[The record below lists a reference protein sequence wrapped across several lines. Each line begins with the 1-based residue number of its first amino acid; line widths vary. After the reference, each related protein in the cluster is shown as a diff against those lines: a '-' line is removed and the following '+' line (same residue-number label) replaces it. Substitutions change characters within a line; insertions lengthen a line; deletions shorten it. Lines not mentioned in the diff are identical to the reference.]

1 MFVQLEVSL
10 PTRQGRRDILEI
22 HMRTMTERGH
32 VARDVNIDQLAEMAE
47 GFTGAEMEGI
57 VKAGASFALERALS
71 SGNLSWNGVM
81 MERGKYLSPKKN
93 REDCVEIRANNHSLL
108 G

>member
-1 MFVQLEVSL
+1 MSRSCIEATLACLLMISWYNKHFVILRVLKCLHFIQLEVSL

-47 GFTGAEMEGI
+47 GFTGAEMEGV

-71 SGNLSWNGVM
+71 SGDM
-81 MERGKYLSPKKN
+81 T
-93 REDCVEIRANNHSLL
+93 
-108 G
+108 